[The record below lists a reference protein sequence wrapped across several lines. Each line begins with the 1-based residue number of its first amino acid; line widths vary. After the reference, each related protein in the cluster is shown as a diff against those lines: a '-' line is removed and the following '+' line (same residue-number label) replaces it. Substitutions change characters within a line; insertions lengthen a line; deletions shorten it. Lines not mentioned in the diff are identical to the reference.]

1 MVSFLKVAFL
11 DLFDKS
17 RDVDADRAAFNALG
31 LFAAKASGGLFH
43 GFFFIVT

>member
-1 MVSFLKVAFL
+1 MVGLLEVALFDFL
-11 DLFDKS
+11 DKS

-31 LFAAKASGGLFH
+31 LFAAQASGGLFH